1 MTLQPGKQTFE
12 IQILRNIPR
21 SKGNQII
28 KSTTR
33 SLIIFKKWIS
43 KKSFSLAVDE
53 YIIIKEIGCH
63 LSRFLKND

>member
-12 IQILRNIPR
+12 IQILRNISR

-43 KKSFSLAVDE
+43 KKSFLRN
-53 YIIIKEIGCH
+53 GFLRNHFH
-63 LSRFLKND
+63 LQ